1 MGNILKDIAGVVS
14 PAYGALTGEGMF
26 GDLLGKKSEMAD
38 EAAATA
44 KAAADAQAAE
54 DKARAD
60 REQQAQNMAVLKSQ
74 GMKRGGKV
82 KKMAAGGST
91 SESKSSGVKGWGIA
105 RGARKAKMY

>member
-1 MGNILKDIAGVVS
+1 MGNILKEMAGIVS

-26 GDLLGKKSEMAD
+26 GDLLGKKSELAD
-38 EAAATA
+38 AA
-44 KAAADAQAAE
+44 KAAEAKAAE
-54 DKARAD
+54 DQAQRDRAD
-60 REQQAQNMAVLKSQ
+60 QEAKNMAVLKSQ

-91 SESKSSGVKGWGIA
+91 SESKSGGVKGWGIA